1 MVLGEASTASWELY
15 QTVSTV
21 YFILGIS
28 CLVPRPHYSARPK
41 RFGSRG
47 PSENVRPFPA
57 RSPRIRHRNE
67 LIDSDWENALQRL
80 GKGISRT
87 DLWSQ
92 GSSRYIFTMYF
103 LINVNDTGKCS
114 GLRWKLVGSI

>member
-1 MVLGEASTASWELY
+1 M
-15 QTVSTV
+15 STV
-21 YFILGIS
+21 YFILRIS

-41 RFGSRG
+41 RFGSPG

-67 LIDSDWENALQRL
+67 LTDRDWENAVQRL

-103 LINVNDTGKCS
+103 LINVNDTEVAS
-114 GLRWKLVGSI
+114 VVHFVGSWFVAYDGSI